1 MRITVVGG
9 GKVGYALATQL
20 EAEGHDVAVIDN
32 RPSALERVNNQLDV
46 LAIEGNGANVDTLK
60 EANTED
66 ADLLIAVTGT
76 DEVNIISC
84 LLAKK
89 MGVSNTIAR
98 VRNPEYMS
106 SMAMLEED
114 LGLSLSVNPERACA
128 REIVR
133 SIHFSNHVRVSTFA
147 KGRVEIAEIVI
158 KEGSSMIDKPV
169 SKIATRHQGQ
179 ILICSVLRGEE
190 VMIPNGNFVLQEGDR
205 ISVIATSQNLE
216 KFLIQTGVSEYY
228 DCREIMIIGGGR
240 ITYYLTAMLLPMG
253 VRVKIIEK
261 DADKCRQLALRF
273 PQANVIWGDGTDQE
287 FLMSENIDCM
297 DAFVALTDNDEEN
310 VIASIFASS
319 KNVQRVMP
327 KINRVSLDFLLE
339 RFDIANAVTPKLST
353 ANRICRYVR
362 AMGNA
367 QGSNVE
373 SLMKLVDGKVEA
385 LEFRVRNSCQF
396 IGIPLKHLKF
406 QKGIIIGYVMHN
418 GRITIANGES
428 IIHEGDTVVVVSA
441 IPKLRDIND
450 VLV

>member
-20 EAEGHDVAVIDN
+20 EKEGHDIAVIDN
-32 RPSALERVNNQLDV
+32 RPSALDRVNNQLDA
-46 LAIEGNGANVDTLK
+46 LAIEGNGANVDTLRD
-60 EANTED
+60 ASTEN
-66 ADLLIAVTGT
+66 ADILIAVTGS
-76 DEVNIISC
+76 DEINIISC

-98 VRNPEYMS
+98 VRNPEYVS

-114 LGLSLSVNPERACA
+114 LGLSLSVNPERSCA

-133 SIHFSNHVRVSTFA
+133 SIHFSNQIRVSTFA

-158 KEGSSMIDKPV
+158 KEGNSMIDKP
-169 SKIATRHQGQ
+169 IYQIGTRHQGQ
-179 ILICSVLRGEE
+179 ILICSVMRDDE
-190 VMIPNGNFVLQEGDR
+190 VIIPNGDLIIRKGDR
-205 ISVIATSQNLE
+205 ISVIATTQNLE
-216 KFLIQTGVSEYY
+216 RFLIQTGVSEYHEFK
-228 DCREIMIIGGGR
+228 EIMIIGGGR

-253 VRVKIIEK
+253 INVKIIEK
-261 DADKCRQLALRF
+261 NADKCRQLALRF

-287 FLMSENIDCM
+287 FLLSENIDVM
-297 DAFVALTDNDEEN
+297 DAFIALTDNDEEN
-310 VIASIFASS
+310 LIASIFASS
-319 KNVQRVMP
+319 RNVERVMP

-339 RFDIANAVTPKLST
+339 RFGIANAVTPKLST

-385 LEFRVRNSCQF
+385 LEFRVRKSCQF
-396 IGIPLKHLKF
+396 IGIPLKHLNF
-406 QKGIIIGYVMHN
+406 QTGIIIGYIMHN
-418 GRITIANGES
+418 GRIAIANGES
-428 IIHEGDTVVVVSA
+428 VIHEGDTVVVVSS

-450 VLV
+450 VLA